1 MVVFKHVQNSRPQE
15 FEVLF
20 RKAGRLARKI
30 RRHIALHTVETVR
43 HDVLAAHFRVLL
55 LRVCLGR
62 DGDARDGHLLRQ
74 NGVHAPGEAQLHRPT
89 YLTAVERAL
98 RKGRHHRPERADIV
112 EVGAHEV
119 ANFFIQMLVLF
130 LGFLQLIGVCADVG
144 TGLFIARVQRYAVF
158 DVDVIMIRVLFGCLH
173 IIADLALETN
183 IRHKAI
189 AGLGVDA
196 RHIARI
202 GITVR
207 IAVFHVEQH
216 HKFITV
222 LDGIRHFLSPPFS
235 YSASAS
241 DGSSQ
246 GRTSPAERASCARD
260 SFH

>member
-20 RKAGRLARKI
+20 RKAGRLAREI
-30 RRHIALHTVETVR
+30 RRHIALRAVEAVR
-43 HDVLAAHFRVLL
+43 HDEFAAHFGVLL
-55 LRVCLGR
+55 FRVRLGR

-74 NGVHAPGEAQLHRPT
+74 NGVDASGKAELHRPT
-89 YLTAVERAL
+89 HLTAVERTL
-98 RKGRHHRPERADIV
+98 GKGRHHRAERADIV
-112 EVGAHEV
+112 EIGTHEV

-144 TGLFIARVQRYAVF
+144 AGLFIARVQRYAVF
-158 DVDVIMIRVLFGCLH
+158 DVDMIMICILFCH
-173 IIADLALETN
+173 FNIIADLALEAN
-183 IRHKAI
+183 VRHKAI
-189 AGLGVDA
+189 AGFGVDA

-222 LDGIRHFLSPPFS
+222 LDGIRHFLSPPFCHYTDDS
-235 YSASAS
+235 NQ
-241 DGSSQ
+241 DKN
-246 GRTSPAERASCARD
+246 RLFLPA
-260 SFH
+260 

>member
-20 RKAGRLARKI
+20 RKAGRLAREI
-30 RRHIALHTVETVR
+30 RRHIALRAVEAVR
-43 HDVLAAHFRVLL
+43 HDVLAAHFGVLL
-55 LRVCLGR
+55 FRVRLGR

-74 NGVHAPGEAQLHRPT
+74 NGVDASGKAELHRPT
-89 YLTAVERAL
+89 HLTAVERTL
-98 RKGRHHRPERADIV
+98 GKGRHHRAERADIV
-112 EVGAHEV
+112 EIGTHEV

-158 DVDVIMIRVLFGCLH
+158 DVDAVAFFALFCH
-173 IIADLALETN
+173 FNIIADLALEAN
-183 IRHKAI
+183 VRHKAI

-241 DGSSQ
+241 DDSSQ